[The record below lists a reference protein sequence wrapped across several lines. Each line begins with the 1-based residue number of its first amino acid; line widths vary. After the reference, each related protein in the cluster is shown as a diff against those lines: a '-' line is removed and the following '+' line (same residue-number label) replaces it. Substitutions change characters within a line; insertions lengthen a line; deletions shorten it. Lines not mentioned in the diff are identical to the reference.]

1 MADSRNNPV
10 YFGSNAAR
18 AGSTLGQGL
27 EALAAAKLKQHQ
39 TQQFQNQLKK
49 FNVSPE
55 GAEFIS
61 SFQDKPEILKSLFE
75 NLGMF
80 QNQAQSGA
88 QGLPMDQ
95 QSWQPNAF
103 TGGGQQTPGLE
114 QFQNGLPGGQE
125 LGQGIAQLGRQVP
138 SMGQQPNQQ
147 QPFNPFESAAAR
159 RAKDQTEIAK
169 ENLKTA
175 KSAHELAKEAAI
187 VKENK
192 PDRDIL
198 REDVR
203 SVEPVIKVTDE
214 IKELMSSPDIQWGSI
229 KSLTPQRFQN
239 APTQALVS
247 KFAELVILKSQLGKG
262 VPHRARL
269 ALENLAKPN
278 LSLDKA
284 AAEYLV
290 DSIHGGASEVMLKKD
305 IEDQLIERNGGEPKN
320 LSQTL
325 KNYYRVAQELPPVSR
340 FENGDILEAGKF
352 RFINNQGR
360 WEIA

>member
-1 MADSRNNPV
+1 MSEYKFTPTESMGAR
-10 YFGSNAAR
+10 FGS
-18 AGSTLGQGL
+18 SLGEGL
-27 EALAAAKLKQHQ
+27 QAIAQHKMKQHQ
-39 TQQFQNQLKK
+39 NRQFQEQLKK

-80 QNQAQSGA
+80 QNQ
-88 QGLPMDQ
+88 Q
-95 QSWQPNAF
+95 QPGSMQEQPSWQPNAF
-103 TGGGQQTPGLE
+103 TGTQQQTPGLE
-114 QFQNGLPGGQE
+114 QYQQQLPGAQE
-125 LGQGIAQLGRQVP
+125 LAQNISQLGRQVP
-138 SMGQQPNQQ
+138 TAGQQQ
-147 QPFNPFESAAAR
+147 QPMMGNPFESAAAK
-159 RAKDQTEIAK
+159 RAKAQTEIAQ

-175 KSAHELAKEAAI
+175 KSAHELAKESAI

-203 SVEPVIKVTDE
+203 SVEPVIKVTNE
-214 IKELMSSPDIQWGSI
+214 IKDLISSPDIQWGSI

-305 IEDQLIERNGGEPKN
+305 LEDQLIERNGGEPKN

-325 KNYYRVAQELPPVSR
+325 KNYYRVANELPPASEY
-340 FENGDILEAGKF
+340 ENGDILEAAKY
-352 RFINNQGR
+352 RFINNDGR